1 MPAVESTADIVAI
14 VGAATTFLVTCFG
27 VMRLSRCTEIT
38 VCGMRIVRSV
48 VEPKPPPPERD
59 SPSSPQSPRGM
70 VQV

>member
-27 VMRLSRCTEIT
+27 VMRLSRCTEISL
-38 VCGMRIVRSV
+38 CGIRIVRSV
-48 VEPKPPPPERD
+48 VEPKPPERD
-59 SPSSPQSPRGM
+59 SPQSPRGM